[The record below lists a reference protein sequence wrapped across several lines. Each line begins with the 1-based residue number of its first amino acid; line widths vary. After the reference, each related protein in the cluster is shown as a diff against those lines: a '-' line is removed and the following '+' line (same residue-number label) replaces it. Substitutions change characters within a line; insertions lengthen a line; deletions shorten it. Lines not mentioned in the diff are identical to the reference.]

1 MRKQNETLID
11 EIWRN
16 LQPKPKGLPTQKKTK
31 KKNEIKS
38 MYDNNH
44 NHGETIKDIEK
55 ETSYLKGELVISN
68 QLLSNFRNK
77 NLTCFLQGDAFPRKP
92 T

>member
-1 MRKQNETLID
+1 
-11 EIWRN
+11 
-16 LQPKPKGLPTQKKTK
+16 
-31 KKNEIKS
+31 

-44 NHGETIKDIEK
+44 NHGETMKDIEK
-55 ETSYLKGELVISN
+55 ETSYLNGELVISN